1 MDMLDSRVLS
11 FFVLMH
17 VLRASLLTSLSSHS
31 SSLSI
36 YTLCFFLKSA
46 LVFLHRHGCLFF
58 YLFIFSSYRSEL
70 FFHPVL
76 LHETR
81 ASLKGLTAF
90 LGLSP
95 NDLGKP
101 CAPPP
106 FCLFLFLKMIHL
118 PRFKCRPL
126 VPFLHPHD
134 QSDVDQFYVTQLAEL
149 LPPSLAPPTGG
160 QNQSSES

>member
-58 YLFIFSSYRSEL
+58 YLFISSSYRSEL

-134 QSDVDQFYVTQLAEL
+134 QSDIDPFYVTQ
-149 LPPSLAPPTGG
+149 
-160 QNQSSES
+160 